1 MRAQEAAGRIRL
13 GRGFEA
19 VRSSLRAGTETLA
32 RAQVESARLDA
43 EVLLAAALSRRREDL
58 YAFGCD
64 EEMTEEQSACY
75 QRMLARRARRE
86 PVAYIVGRREF
97 WSLSFSV
104 TPGVLIPRPETELL
118 VELALKAFN
127 APELAAECPIRV
139 LDLGTGSGAI
149 AVSLAKERDDV
160 EVWGIDLA
168 PEAVEAA
175 TLNARRHGVDGR
187 SHFLFGDLF
196 FPVMSRKNF
205 FHMIVSNPPYI
216 RRAQM
221 GQLPIDVRGWEP
233 AMALDGGIDGLD
245 FYRLIVEQAPRYLT
259 DGGRVLVEIGA
270 DLGPEVCGLFA
281 ASGRYRGCEIHLD
294 YSQRPR
300 VVSAR
305 KTPSGSASVNGN

>member
-1 MRAQEAAGRIRL
+1 MMRQEAGGRLYLR
-13 GRGFEA
+13 RGFET
-19 VRSSLRAGTETLA
+19 VRSRLRAGTETLA

-58 YAFGCD
+58 YTFGCD

-86 PVAYIVGRREF
+86 PVAYIVGMREF

-118 VELALKAFN
+118 VELALKACN
-127 APELAAECPIRV
+127 AHELTAERPIRV
-139 LDLGTGSGAI
+139 LDLGAGSGAI

-160 EVWGIDLA
+160 EVWGTDLA

-196 FPVMSRKNF
+196 FPVRGRESF
-205 FHMIVSNPPYI
+205 FHVIVSNPPYI
-216 RRAQM
+216 RRAEI

-245 FYRLIVEQAPRYLT
+245 FYRLIVAQAPTYLA
-259 DGGRVLVEIGA
+259 DGGCVLVEIGA

-281 ASGRYRGCEIHLD
+281 ASGRYCGCEIHLD
-294 YSQRPR
+294 YAQRPR

-305 KTPSGSASVNGN
+305 KAPSHDASANGN

>member
-1 MRAQEAAGRIRL
+1 MRQEAGGRLYLR
-13 GRGFEA
+13 RGFET
-19 VRSSLRAGTETLA
+19 VRSRLRAGTETLA

-58 YAFGCD
+58 YTFGCD

-86 PVAYIVGRREF
+86 PVAYIVGMREF

-118 VELALKAFN
+118 VELALKACN
-127 APELAAECPIRV
+127 AHELTAERPIRV
-139 LDLGTGSGAI
+139 LDLGAGSGAI

-160 EVWGIDLA
+160 EVWGTDLA

-196 FPVMSRKNF
+196 FPVRGRENF
-205 FHMIVSNPPYI
+205 FHVIVSNPPYI
-216 RRAQM
+216 RRAEI

-259 DGGRVLVEIGA
+259 DGGCVLVEIGS
-270 DLGPEVCGLFA
+270 DLGPEVCRLFA
-281 ASGRYRGCEIHLD
+281 ASGRYCGCEIHLD
-294 YSQRPR
+294 YAQRPR

-305 KTPSGSASVNGN
+305 KAPSHDASANGN